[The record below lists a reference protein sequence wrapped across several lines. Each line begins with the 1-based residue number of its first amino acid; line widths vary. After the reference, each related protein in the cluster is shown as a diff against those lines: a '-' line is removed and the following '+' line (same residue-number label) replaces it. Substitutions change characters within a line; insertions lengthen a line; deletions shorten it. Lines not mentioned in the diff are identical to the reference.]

1 MPKVHLG
8 VDDDLDVEEDVAGI
22 SGLLTH
28 TPQPHLD
35 LDQHLKGQASDLL
48 MDIEPLSPLADELPS
63 MLSPL
68 PDMIPPSASTSSSTA
83 AAPSATPT
91 RTSGRNRR
99 TSNVGLA
106 SMATAAA
113 LARGSGMG
121 SRRSSANV
129 TSSPYQVHNSLL
141 LSIKLRSTSHVLS
154 SLGAVRSRSGIDF
167 HRSSLSCEAGRSF
180 IFESV
185 LMLGLARNTTGRFY

>member
-1 MPKVHLG
+1 MHGVNFAPQQSTPTMPKVHLG
-8 VDDDLDVEEDVAGI
+8 VDDDLEVEEDEAGI

-68 PDMIPPSASTSSSTA
+68 SDMNPPSAPSNSTP
-83 AAPSATPT
+83 APAATPN

-129 TSSPYQVHNSLL
+129 NSSPYQVCKS
-141 LSIKLRSTSHVLS
+141 LSIFGRVCGK
-154 SLGAVRSRSGIDF
+154 SLATYE
-167 HRSSLSCEAGRSF
+167 H
-180 IFESV
+180 IF
-185 LMLGLARNTTGRFY
+185 